1 MINPIGSFRKT
12 VGLVLRFWGIQ
23 ERSLRLG
30 TRRIHFYEAGTQH
43 PQSVILLHGFGGNAL
58 FTWMRLLPALGK
70 HFHVIAPDLLASNLL
85 RLNPRVY
92 SIDSEVKLVLALLQ
106 SQNISQTDLVG
117 LSVGGWVSLL
127 LALEHPEKIRRLVL
141 VESAGVLT
149 EVPELARLT
158 LTDRA
163 TAQHFLNLLF
173 HRPPPLP
180 GFVLDALVAEST
192 RIKSR
197 YETIFAAFIE
207 NSKHRLLD
215 NRLHEIQHPTLVI
228 HGRQDRVIPLE
239 AGERIHLGLPH
250 STMIIL
256 EESGH
261 APVWDSPQLLKKH
274 ILDFLLSPNPV
285 PTPHPQG

>member
-1 MINPIGSFRKT
+1 MGFA
-12 VGLVLRFWGIQ
+12 LRLWGIQ
-23 ERSLRLG
+23 ERTVRLG

-43 PQSVILLHGFGGNAL
+43 QQNVVLLHGFGGNAL
-58 FTWMRLLPALGK
+58 FTWMRLLPTLGK
-70 HFHVIAPDLLASNLL
+70 HFHVIAPDLLGSNFL
-85 RLNPRVY
+85 RLNPRTY

-117 LSVGGWVSLL
+117 FSVGGWVSLL
-127 LALEHPEKIRRLVL
+127 LALEHPEKVRRLVL

-163 TAQHFLNLLF
+163 TAQRFLNLLF

-180 GFVLDALVAEST
+180 GFVLDAMVTESS
-192 RIKSR
+192 RIKSS
-197 YETIFAAFIE
+197 YETILAAFIK

-215 NRLHEIQHPTLVI
+215 DRLDEIQHPSLVI

-239 AGERIHLGLPH
+239 AGERIHSALPH
-250 STMIIL
+250 SSMIIL

-274 ILDFLLSPNPV
+274 ILDFLLSPNPISSF
-285 PTPHPQG
+285 HP